1 MTTFQRPHTL
11 SCAFCAIAALTL
23 FLCCGKAIAST
34 SISFRHVGIESGA
47 SHPRV
52 NDITIGN
59 RGFVWVSTLWG
70 VDRFDGDEVI
80 PLAMPDHLTPAT
92 QIISTQ
98 ELGADSLLVKT
109 TTGFLLY
116 SRSAAEFRP
125 IGDLFTYSGAKQ
137 ADDAWVDNRD
147 NLWIL
152 SGTQVF
158 VQPAKGDSKS
168 FSLPPNTSVVTTC
181 NTRFGIAILLSNGN
195 ILRCYAPNDGD
206 MPAPQ
211 TTVSPLTNGC
221 RRLKADFDGNLWAL
235 SAQGDSL
242 WFSRLSGNDWELIN
256 TSTIWPNPSP
266 KNIIDVAADTFDRV
280 WLATQHDGLYVLDF
294 PSNKSFPI
302 RRDPM
307 RPNGL
312 RSNDCTCVTTT
323 KSGYV
328 FVGYTFSG
336 FSFHHPTSF
345 IFNSVTLPN
354 PLHRLADVNAI
365 ATHDGYAYVATAS
378 EGLFEVNVATLAS
391 SQLTTPSLGSVDNV
405 AVQPDGTL
413 WFSFDGGQIGY
424 RRKGAA
430 PTFLKKDLLPSA
442 LRNDV
447 PCQFAVDKDG
457 NLWAASNN
465 DVAVIPQGMAL
476 DGVIEFKVSDIVV
489 HMSRPAKGAGVAILT
504 RSDIVRASRS
514 LFTIHVDTL
523 VNQRLAAFRPTN
535 VAIDDDN
542 VLWVSS
548 LSAVR
553 AYTFDAQHRY
563 VNVGSVNVNMPVAL
577 VTSDRGGIVVT
588 TPTDAYA
595 MRYAASDD
603 NPSPHF
609 ITEFHPRPA
618 PLLEGAACT
627 YATCLMPNGDFW
639 IGAENGI
646 VTFSPSLFKHED
658 LSNIT
663 FCSLAANG
671 NIVMPEQKIDDITII
686 KSALPFASHI
696 QLPASSD
703 IFTIHFA
710 TIGHAPQSY
719 TYVCY
724 LEGSDAPPFCTS
736 EPYYTFH
743 NLQPGSYTLKVRAK
757 DPSGHLS
764 SDYASIDISIRTP
777 WRESTWAKGFMVIA
791 ALIMAV
797 LFTYIVMSY
806 LNAAKINEMAK
817 AQAKKAM
824 STAEVNQLR
833 REALVGMASD
843 LSDALVP
850 LADDINK
857 ISHLK
862 GIPQDSRIHITH
874 LSDRI
879 TAANAMIS
887 NAIQTA
893 EGVVVGESK
902 PIRNDICAYI
912 KQICE
917 SMTNITRGH
926 VYVLYTTSPSSLL
939 TTFDPLMLR
948 FILVDILSDAVVAA
962 QDIGYVKVKVET
974 GKFESNVVSIT
985 ISVGGVDTT
994 HSRYFSGGKLKL
1006 RHPIAV
1012 RLEMMDAKL
1021 STIDNGDGIK
1031 YAILLVPLK

>member
-1 MTTFQRPHTL
+1 MTNSKRLHIL
-11 SCAFCAIAALTL
+11 SCAICAIAILTL
-23 FLCCGKAIAST
+23 SLCCGKAIAST
-34 SISFRHVGIESGA
+34 SISFKHVGIESGI

-52 NDITIGN
+52 NDITIGS

-70 VDRFDGDEVI
+70 VDRFDGDETI

-98 ELGADSLLVKT
+98 ELGPDSLLVKT

-116 SRSAAEFRP
+116 SRSAAEFHP
-125 IGDLFTYSGAKQ
+125 IGNLFTHFGVQ
-137 ADDAWVDNRD
+137 HVDDAWVDNRD
-147 NLWIL
+147 NLWVL
-152 SGTQVF
+152 SGAHVF

-168 FSLPPNTSVVTTC
+168 FALPPDATVVTAC

-242 WFSRLSGNDWELIN
+242 WFSRLSGNDWELVN
-256 TSTIWPNPSP
+256 TSTIWPNPAP
-266 KNIIDVAADTFDRV
+266 QNIIDIAADTFDRV

-294 PSNKSFPI
+294 TSNKSFPI
-302 RRDPM
+302 RRDPL

-312 RSNDCTCVTTT
+312 RSNDCTCVTTS
-323 KSGYV
+323 KNGYV

-345 IFNSVTLPN
+345 IFNNVTLPN
-354 PLHRLADVNAI
+354 PLHRLVDVNAI
-365 ATHDGYAYVATAS
+365 ATSDGLAYVATAS

-391 SQLTTPSLGSVDNV
+391 SQLTPPSLGSIDNV

-413 WFSFDGGQIGY
+413 WFSFNGGRVGY

-430 PTFLKKDLLPSA
+430 PTFLEKDLLPSA
-442 LRNDV
+442 MRSGI

-465 DVAVIPQGMAL
+465 DVAVIPQGSAL
-476 DGVIEFKVSDIVV
+476 DGVIEFKASDVVV
-489 HMSRPAKGAGVAILT
+489 HMSRPAKGPGVAILT

-523 VNQRLAAFRPTN
+523 VNQRLAAFRPTD

-542 VLWVSS
+542 TLWVSS
-548 LSAVR
+548 LSSVR
-553 AYTFDAQHRY
+553 AYTFDAQHHY
-563 VNVGSVNVNMPVAL
+563 ASVGSVNVNMPVAL
-577 VTSDRGGIVVT
+577 VISDKGGIVVT
-588 TPTDAYA
+588 TPTDTYA
-595 MRYAASDD
+595 MRFAASDD

-609 ITEFHPRPA
+609 ITEFHPRPE
-618 PLLEGAACT
+618 PLLEGAANT
-627 YATCLMPNGDFW
+627 YASCLMPDGDVW

-646 VTFSPSLFKHED
+646 VSYSHTLFRHED

-663 FCSLAANG
+663 FCSLSANG
-671 NIVMPEQKIDDITII
+671 NIVTPGQKIDDITIL
-686 KSALPFASHI
+686 KSALPYASLI
-696 QLPASSD
+696 QLPVSSD
-703 IFTIHFA
+703 VFTIHFA

-719 TYVCY
+719 TYVCD
-724 LEGSDAPPFCTS
+724 LDGSSAPTFCTT

-757 DPSGHLS
+757 DPAGNLS
-764 SDYASIDISIRTP
+764 SDCASIDISIRTP
-777 WRESTWAKGFMVIA
+777 WRESTWAKGFMVVA

-850 LADDINK
+850 LAADINK
-857 ISHLK
+857 LSHLK
-862 GIPQDSRIHITH
+862 GIPQDSRINIMH
-874 LSDRI
+874 LSDRVS
-879 TAANAMIS
+879 AANAMIA

-893 EGVVVGESK
+893 EVVVVGESK

-926 VYVLYTTSPSSLL
+926 VYVLYTTSPRSLL

-994 HSRYFSGGKLKL
+994 NSRYFSGGKLKL

-1021 STIDNGDGIK
+1021 STVDNGDGIK
-1031 YAILLVPLK
+1031 YAILLIPLK

>member
-1 MTTFQRPHTL
+1 MTNSKRLHTL
-11 SCAFCAIAALTL
+11 SCAFCAIAILTL
-23 FLCCGKAIAST
+23 SFCCGKTAAST
-34 SISFRHVGIESGA
+34 SISFRHVGIESGL

-52 NDITIGN
+52 NDITIGD

-70 VDRFDGDEVI
+70 IDRFDGDETI

-98 ELGADSLLVKT
+98 ELGPDSLLIKT

-125 IGDLFTYSGAKQ
+125 IGDLFSLFGVQ
-137 ADDAWVDNRD
+137 HVDDAWVDNHD
-147 NLWIL
+147 NLWVL
-152 SGTQVF
+152 SGSHIF
-158 VQPAKGDSKS
+158 VQPANGECKS
-168 FSLPPNTSVVTTC
+168 FALPPNTSVVTAC

-242 WFSRLSGNDWELIN
+242 WFSRLSGNDWNLVN
-256 TSTIWPNPSP
+256 TTNIWPNPAP
-266 KNIIDVAADTFDRV
+266 RNIIDIAADSFGRT
-280 WLATQHDGLYVLDF
+280 WLATQYDGLYVLDF
-294 PSNKSFPI
+294 PSNKSYPV
-302 RRDPM
+302 RRDPL

-312 RSNDCTCVTTT
+312 RSNNCTCVTTS
-323 KSGYV
+323 KNGYIL
-328 FVGYTFSG
+328 VGYSFNG
-336 FSFHHPTSF
+336 FSFHHPASF
-345 IFNSVTLPN
+345 IFNSVALPN
-354 PLHRLADVNAI
+354 PLHHLVDVNAI
-365 ATHDGYAYVATAS
+365 ATCDGYAYVATAS
-378 EGLFEVNVATLAS
+378 QGLFEVNVATLAS
-391 SQLTTPSLGSVDNV
+391 SQIAQPSLGSIDNV

-413 WFSFDGGQIGY
+413 WISFDGGQTAC

-430 PTFLKKDLLPSA
+430 MKLLDKDMLPSA
-442 LRNDV
+442 MRNNV

-465 DVAVIPQGMAL
+465 DIAVIPQGSAL
-476 DGVIEFKVSDIVV
+476 DGVIEFKASDVV
-489 HMSRPAKGAGVAILT
+489 VRMTRPAKGAGVAILT
-504 RSDIVRASRS
+504 RSDITRASRS

-523 VNQRLAAFRPTN
+523 VNQRLAAFRPTD

-548 LSAVR
+548 LNSVR
-553 AYTFDAQHRY
+553 AYTFDAQHNY
-563 VNVGSVNVNMPVAL
+563 GPVGSVNVKMPVAL
-577 VTSDRGGIVVT
+577 VNNDKGGIVVT
-588 TPTDAYA
+588 TPSDTYT
-595 MRYAASDD
+595 MRFAASED

-609 ITEFHPRPA
+609 ITELHPRPV
-618 PLLEGAACT
+618 PLFEGAANT
-627 YATCLMPNGDFW
+627 YASCLMPDGDIW

-646 VTFSPSLFKHED
+646 VAYSPLLFKHED
-658 LSNIT
+658 LSDIT
-663 FCSLAANG
+663 FCSLSANG
-671 NIVMPEQKIDDITII
+671 NIIQPGQKIDDITIL
-686 KSALPFASHI
+686 KSALPYADHI
-696 QLPASSD
+696 QLPFSSD

-710 TIGHAPQSY
+710 TIGHASQSY
-719 TYVCY
+719 TYVCN
-724 LEGSDAPPFCTS
+724 LEGSDAPPFCSS

-743 NLQPGSYTLKVRAK
+743 NLQPGSYTLKVHVK
-757 DPSGHLS
+757 DPSGLIS
-764 SDYASIDISIRTP
+764 SDYASIDVSIRTP
-777 WRESTWAKGFMVIA
+777 WRESTWAKGFMVVA
-791 ALIMAV
+791 ALIMV
-797 LFTYIVMSY
+797 CLFTCIVMSY

-833 REALVGMASD
+833 REALVGMVSD
-843 LSDALVP
+843 LADALVP

-857 ISHLK
+857 ISKLK
-862 GIPQDSRIHITH
+862 GVPQESRIHITH
-874 LSDRI
+874 LSDRV
-879 TAANAMIS
+879 TAANTMIS

-893 EGVVVGESK
+893 ETVVVGESK

-948 FILVDILSDAVVAA
+948 FILVDILSDAVVVA
-962 QDIGYVKVKVET
+962 QGIGYVKVKVEA
-974 GKFESNVVSIT
+974 GNFESNVVSIT
-985 ISVGGVDTT
+985 ISVGGVDAT
-994 HSRYFSGGKLKL
+994 HSRYFSGGKIKL

-1012 RLEMMDAKL
+1012 RLEMMDTKL
-1021 STIDNGDGIK
+1021 STVDNGDGIK
-1031 YAILLVPLK
+1031 YAILLIPLK

>member
-1 MTTFQRPHTL
+1 MTNSQRLHTL
-11 SCAFCAIAALTL
+11 SCAFCAIALLTL

-34 SISFRHVGIESGA
+34 SISFKHIGIESGI

-52 NDITIGN
+52 NDITIGS

-70 VDRFDGDEVI
+70 VDRFDGDETI
-80 PLAMPDHLTPAT
+80 PLAMPDNLTPAT

-98 ELGADSLLVKT
+98 ELGPDSLLVKT

-125 IGDLFTYSGAKQ
+125 IGNLFTHFGVQ
-137 ADDAWVDNRD
+137 HVDDAWVDNRD
-147 NLWIL
+147 NLWVL
-152 SGTQVF
+152 SGAHVF
-158 VQPAKGDSKS
+158 VQPANGDSKS
-168 FSLPPNTSVVTTC
+168 FALPPDATVVTAC

-195 ILRCYAPNDGD
+195 VLRCYAPNDGD

-242 WFSRLSGNDWELIN
+242 WFSRLSGNDWELVN
-256 TSTIWPNPSP
+256 TSTIWPNPAP
-266 KNIIDVAADTFDRV
+266 KNIIDIAADTFDRV

-294 PSNKSFPI
+294 QSNKSFPI
-302 RRDPM
+302 RRDPL

-312 RSNDCTCVTTT
+312 RSNDCTCVTTS
-323 KSGYV
+323 KNGYV

-354 PLHRLADVNAI
+354 PLHRLVDVNAI
-365 ATHDGYAYVATAS
+365 ATHDGFAYVATAS

-391 SQLTTPSLGSVDNV
+391 SQLTPPSLGSIDNV

-413 WFSFDGGQIGY
+413 WFSFNGGRVGY
-424 RRKGAA
+424 RRKGAPPA
-430 PTFLKKDLLPSA
+430 FPEKDLLPSA
-442 LRNDV
+442 LRSGI

-465 DVAVIPQGMAL
+465 DVAVIPQGSAL
-476 DGVIEFKVSDIVV
+476 DGVIEFKASDVVV
-489 HMSRPAKGAGVAILT
+489 HMSRPAKGPGVAILT

-523 VNQRLAAFRPTN
+523 INQRLASFRPTD

-542 VLWVSS
+542 TLWVAS
-548 LSAVR
+548 LNAVR
-553 AYTFDAQHRY
+553 AYTFDAQHHY
-563 VNVGSVNVNMPVAL
+563 ASVGSINVNMPVAL

-588 TPTDAYA
+588 TPTDTYA
-595 MRYAASDD
+595 LRFAASDD

-609 ITEFHPRPA
+609 ITEFHPRPE
-618 PLLEGAACT
+618 PLLEGAANT
-627 YATCLMPNGDFW
+627 YASCLMPDGNVW
-639 IGAENGI
+639 IGAENG
-646 VTFSPSLFKHED
+646 VVAYSHSFFKHED

-663 FCSLAANG
+663 FCSLTANG
-671 NIVMPEQKIDDITII
+671 NIVVPEQKIDDITIL
-686 KSALPFASHI
+686 KSALPYADHI
-696 QLPASSD
+696 QLPTSSD
-703 IFTIHFA
+703 VFTIHFA

-719 TYVCY
+719 SYVCE
-724 LEGSDAPPFCTS
+724 LEGSNTPPLCTT
-736 EPYYTFH
+736 EPFYTFH
-743 NLQPGSYTLKVRAK
+743 NLQPGSYTLTVRAK
-757 DPSGHLS
+757 DPAGKLS
-764 SDYASIDISIRTP
+764 SDYATIDVSIRTP
-777 WRESTWAKGFMVIA
+777 WRESSWAKGFMVTA
-791 ALIMAV
+791 ALIMAI

-843 LSDALVP
+843 LSDALLP
-850 LADDINK
+850 LATDINK

-862 GIPQDSRIHITH
+862 GVPQDSRIKIMH
-874 LSDRI
+874 LCDRVS
-879 TAANAMIS
+879 AANAMIA

-893 EGVVVGESK
+893 EVVVLGESK

-926 VYVLYTTSPSSLL
+926 VYVLYTTSPRSLL

-948 FILVDILSDAVVAA
+948 FILVDILSDAVVVA
-962 QDIGYVKVKVET
+962 QDIGYVKVKVEA

-994 HSRYFSGGKLKL
+994 NSRYFSGGRLKL

-1021 STIDNGDGIK
+1021 SAVDNGDGIK
-1031 YAILLVPLK
+1031 YAILLIPLK